1 MMLNRAPASRTRGPL
16 QRRLAGLV
24 LVAALALGLVACS
37 TDTTP
42 TRESATSAAPGPT
55 FTGESYLYGTVQSYG
70 RFVNNRPRLVS
81 GYGMV
86 VDLNGTGSNEVPS
99 FLRDWLITEMGRNN
113 IGSAQFGTQQ
123 FTPQRV
129 MADTG
134 SAVVAVEGFIPPG
147 ASPGTRFDVLVT
159 MVDQTSTSLAGG
171 RLFWPTTLS
180 QSGLD
185 KRLLF
190 TRPQATAI
198 GPMYVNP
205 VRPAN
210 DLNNEFL
217 RQAVVIKGGIVTEP
231 NPVEFI
237 LNQPSYVRSRQ
248 IENRINERFPLG
260 PEDKIKT
267 AVAKSDVLIQINI
280 PQRFS
285 NDPQALLDLI
295 AHLFLDPS
303 RDFVPQQA
311 RRLADSLIQQ
321 PADRARPVTLAWKSM
336 GRNTIPVLREYY
348 GHELLPVRFAA
359 LEAGAWLQD
368 AQAIEPLARL
378 SKSGEAED
386 RLRAARALVAF
397 SQSNEARTAVRAMLN
412 DPEQRI
418 RLGAY
423 EALAMGA
430 DTIIE
435 RTQVGQGANFK
446 YIIDRVPSDYPLVYA
461 TEQGNPA
468 IVIFGKDLGFRA
480 STFRQVGDTLTIRS
494 ASIDSMLGALS
505 GLTEGEAA
513 FLPIN
518 RSGRVALVE
527 PAANEQEGVRVDA
540 YWEVEIGDIR
550 GESFILR
557 VRGDEL
563 IGQVETELLAQ
574 PGRTTV
580 SPEPRMIALA
590 RIVQLPGRDDEGNKI
605 EGIAELIALRPPNAS
620 LPLIVRFEQPGSGQ
634 SKTYRIQPTVATL
647 AFTLGY
653 SRSPHLAQLGP
664 DLPYSTVV
672 HALYQLCESQ
682 QIPAPFA
689 VNYNKLAESVAGAQR
704 ANEQEERPEFSDE
717 QMIREQLEDSSVPPL
732 DFDADP
738 AAPANPPAE
747 PGPQRDDFGG
757 EDLVIPQ

>member
-1 MMLNRAPASRTRGPL
+1 MKLPRNLAYRFRGPL
-16 QRRLAGLV
+16 HCWLGVLALAAAGLAGC
-24 LVAALALGLVACS
+24 AAEN
-37 TDTTP
+37 P
-42 TRESATSAAPGPT
+42 TRENPTTGAPGPT
-55 FTGESYLYGTVQSYG
+55 FTGEPYLYGTVQSYG

-113 IGSAQFGTQQ
+113 IGSAEFGTQA

-129 MADTG
+129 MADAG

-147 ASPGTRFDVLVT
+147 ATPGTRFDLLVT

-180 QSGLD
+180 QTGLD

-205 VRPAN
+205 IRPAN

-248 IENRINERFPLG
+248 IENRINERFPAG
-260 PEDKIKT
+260 PKDRIKT
-267 AVAKSDVLIQINI
+267 ASAKSDVLIQINI
-280 PQRFS
+280 PERFA
-285 NDPQALLDLI
+285 NAPDQLLDLI
-295 AHLFLDPS
+295 ALLYLDPS
-303 RDFVPQQA
+303 RDFVPRQA
-311 RRLADSLIQQ
+311 RRLAEAVVEK
-321 PADRARPVTLAWKSM
+321 PAERADRVTLAWKSM
-336 GRNTIPVLREYY
+336 GRNTVPVLREYY
-348 GHELLPVRFAA
+348 GHELLPVRFAS

-368 AQAIEPLARL
+368 AQAIEPLTKL
-378 SKSGEAED
+378 TQGGEPQD

-397 SQSNEARTAVRAMLN
+397 SQSNEARTAVRNMLN
-412 DPEQRI
+412 DKSLEI

-430 DTIIE
+430 DRVIE
-435 RTQVGQGANFK
+435 RTMVGEGANFK
-446 YIIDRVPSDYPLVYA
+446 YAIDRIPSDYPLVYA

-468 IVIFGKDLGFRA
+468 IVIFGDELGFRP
-480 STFRQVGDTLTIRS
+480 STFRQIGDTLTIRT
-494 ASIDSMLGALS
+494 ASIDSMLGALA
-505 GLTEGEAA
+505 GLGEGDAA

-518 RSGRVALVE
+518 RSGKVGIVE
-527 PAANEQEGVRVDA
+527 PAANEPEGAAVDA
-540 YWEVEIGDIR
+540 YWEVEISDIR
-550 GESFILR
+550 GDSVVLR
-557 VRGDEL
+557 VRGEEL
-563 IGQVETELLAQ
+563 ISQVETELLAV

-580 SPEPRMIALA
+580 TPEPRKIALA
-590 RIVQLPGRDDEGNKI
+590 RIVQMPGIDDDGNKV
-605 EGIAELIALRPPNAS
+605 EGIAELIALRPPDAS
-620 LPLIVRFEQPGSGQ
+620 LPLIVRHEQPGSGQ
-634 SKTYRIQPTVATL
+634 NKSYRIQPTVATL
-647 AFTLGY
+647 AYTLGY
-653 SRSPHLAQLGP
+653 RRSPHLAQVGP

-672 HALYQLCESQ
+672 HALYQLCESH

-689 VNYNKLAESVAGAQR
+689 VNYNRLAESVANAQR
-704 ANEQEERPEFSDE
+704 TDSQEERPEFSDE
-717 QMIREQLEDSSVPPL
+717 EFLREELEDSAVPPL
-732 DFDADP
+732 DFDAPDSP
-738 AAPANPPAE
+738 APANPPLDS
-747 PGPQRDDFGG
+747 GSDRDDFGG
-757 EDLVIPQ
+757 GDLVLPE